1 MSLRLIVSLL
11 CLTLSGTQNSKLE
24 LEIEDLEMLVFWEIP
39 CQNCTLDMRIK
50 YLRLTLGKVLA
61 TDTLDHSDNW
71 SKKFVFGLA
80 GQVITFTFNVTIA
93 VLRIYLSFWI
103 NKKFKMWEESE
114 ELKLLRKLERM
125 QFPPAA
131 DLERAVLPER
141 R

>member
-1 MSLRLIVSLL
+1 MMLRIIVLLL
-11 CLTLSGTQNSKLE
+11 CLTLSSAQNSKLK

-61 TDTLDHSDNW
+61 KDTSDHSDNW

-103 NKKFKMWEESE
+103 NKKFKKWEELE
-114 ELKLLRKLERM
+114 ELKLLHKLERM
-125 QFPPAA
+125 QFPPTA
-131 DLERAVLPER
+131 DFERVMLPER
-141 R
+141 W